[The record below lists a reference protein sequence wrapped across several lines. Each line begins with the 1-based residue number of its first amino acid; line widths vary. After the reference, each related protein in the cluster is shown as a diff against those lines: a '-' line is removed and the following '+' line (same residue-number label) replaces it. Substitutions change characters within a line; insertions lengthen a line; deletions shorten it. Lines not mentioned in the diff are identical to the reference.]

1 MKRLLALALVLT
13 ARPPDRL
20 PAQQVPLPS
29 PFAGLGFEPG
39 TDSVLAD
46 WGQITTYLTSVAV
59 ASPLVRLDTL
69 GRTTLGRPFLLLTI
83 TSPANQRRLEE
94 LKRGQRLL
102 ADPRGLTPATLAEL
116 RATQPA
122 VVLIDNNIHSTE
134 IASSLMGMTLAYQ
147 LATDPALTRLLDSVV
162 VLVVPSM
169 NPDGLDTVV
178 AWYRKYKG
186 TTYEGGP
193 LPWLYHPYVGHDN
206 NRDWFMLTQVETRL
220 VTRVLYH
227 GWFPEVAY
235 DVHQMGSNGPRL
247 FLPPFAD
254 PVNPNLDPML
264 VEATNLVGTTMASAL
279 YDSGYTG
286 VAHQV
291 SFDLWWHGGFRSV
304 PARHN
309 MIGILSEAASVR
321 LASPIPLPTEALRQP
336 ARGVNYPGPW
346 PGGTWRIG
354 DIARYELVAAEAL
367 VRLAAHERVAFIDRF
382 VALGRRA
389 VEAGREGDPFAYL
402 LPPGARDPEA
412 RARLATVLL
421 ETGVEVQRA
430 DSAFSADGRQYPAGT
445 LVVPMAQPFRAHAK
459 DLLEP
464 QRYPM
469 ITGQPP
475 YDVAGWTLPLT
486 MNVPAVAVREPFVAR
501 LASVDTVAVPPG
513 RIVGGGDAY
522 ALANRTNGESSVIA
536 ALLAAGQQVM
546 VVGESVYVGGPRARS
561 ILVDFA
567 ARRGFTATATRA
579 PRGGVARRRLPRIA
593 IYQPWTATI
602 DEGWTRWLFEQYG
615 IAYTTVHDGDLKGG
629 RLRDRFDAI
638 VLPDESAER
647 LLHGLDSI
655 RIPVQYAGGM
665 GAMGASALSAFV
677 RDGGDVGVSRWRQR
691 SRHRSA
697 RTAGHQ
703 RPPRR
708 GLGAAEL
715 AILRSGVGVRGG
727 ARRPARSGHR
737 RCSRLAQR
745 LLPERRRVRRSQP
758 CSRLGPLHTGP
769 AAIRVCATRRAHRG
783 ESSVGRGAGRPWAGD
798 PLRLPIPI
806 PGPDPGHVQA
816 AVQCGAPGI
825 AVTVQTVATIATVCP
840 RKWTSSSFAV

>member
-13 ARPPDRL
+13 ARAPDGL
-20 PAQQVPLPS
+20 TAQQLPLPS

-39 TDSVLAD
+39 ADSMLAD
-46 WGQITTYLTSVAV
+46 WGQITTYLTSVAE

-83 TSPANQRRLEE
+83 TSPANQRRLEA
-94 LKRGQRLL
+94 LKRGQRVL
-102 ADPRGLTPATLAEL
+102 ADPRGLRFATLDTL

-134 IASSLMGMTLAYQ
+134 IASSLMGLTLAYQ

-162 VLVVPSM
+162 VLIVPSM

-186 TTYEGGP
+186 TPYEGGP
-193 LPWLYHPYVGHDN
+193 LPWLYHPYVGHDD
-206 NRDWFMLTQVETRL
+206 NRDWFMVTQVETRL

-227 GWFPEVAY
+227 DWFPEVVY

-279 YDSGYTG
+279 SDSGYTG

-291 SFDLWWHGGFRSV
+291 TFDLWWHGGFRSV

-321 LASPIPLPTEALRQP
+321 LASPITLTGDALRQP
-336 ARGVNYPGPW
+336 ARGVNYPAPW

-354 DIARYELVAAEAL
+354 DIARYELVAARAL
-367 VRLAAHERVAFIDRF
+367 VRLAAQERQAFLDRF
-382 VALGRRA
+382 VTLGQRA
-389 VEAGREGDPFAYL
+389 VEAGRQGDPFAYL

-421 ETGVEVQRA
+421 QTGVEVQRA
-430 DSAFSADGRQYPAGT
+430 ESAFTADGQGYPAGT

-469 ITGQPP
+469 IEGKPP
-475 YDVAGWTLPLT
+475 YDVAGWTLPFT
-486 MNVPAVAVREPFVAR
+486 MNVPAVAVRAPFAAR
-501 LASVDTVAVPPG
+501 LARVDTVVVPPG
-513 RIVGGGDAY
+513 RIVGTGDAFE
-522 ALANRTNGESSVIA
+522 LDNRSNGESSAIA
-536 ALLAAGQQVM
+536 ALLAAGQQVT
-546 VVGESVYVGGPRARS
+546 VADENVLVRGPRARA
-561 ILVDFA
+561 ILSGLA
-567 ARRGFTATATRA
+567 TRRGFTARATRA
-579 PRGGVARRRLPRIA
+579 PRGGGVTRRSLPRIA

-615 IAYTTVHDGDLKGG
+615 IAFTTVHDSDLRNGK
-629 RLRDRFDAI
+629 LRDRFEVI

-647 LLHGLDSI
+647 LLHGLDST

-665 GAMGASALSAFV
+665 GDTGAGGLSAFV
-677 RDGGDVGVSRWRQR
+677 RDGGTLVCLD
-691 SRHRSA
+691 
-697 RTAGHQ
+697 
-703 RPPRR
+703 
-708 GLGAAEL
+708 GASDL
-715 AILRSGVGVRGG
+715 AIAQLSLPVTNVLAGEASGPQSSRFYAPGSVFAVTLEGRPSPVTLGLPDSLYVYFQNGGAFEVRSPGRVLARYTANPLRSGYVQH
-727 ARRPARSGHR
+727 A
-737 RCSRLAQR
+737 
-745 LLPERRRVRRSQP
+745 ERIE
-758 CSRLGPLHTGP
+758 GK
-769 AAIRVCATRRAHRG
+769 AALV
-783 ESSVGRGAGRPWAGD
+783 EVPVGRGRVILFGFRSQFRGQTQGTFKLLFNAVLLG
-798 PLRLPIPI
+798 
-806 PGPDPGHVQA
+806 GP
-816 AVQCGAPGI
+816 
-825 AVTVQTVATIATVCP
+825 
-840 RKWTSSSFAV
+840 

>member
-20 PAQQVPLPS
+20 TAQQLPLPS

-39 TDSVLAD
+39 ADSLLAD

-59 ASPLVRLDTL
+59 ASPVVRLDTL

-102 ADPRGLTPATLAEL
+102 ADPRGLTPATLETL

-134 IASSLMGMTLAYQ
+134 IASSLMGLTLAYQ

-162 VLVVPSM
+162 VLMVPSM

-186 TTYEGGP
+186 TPYEGGP

-206 NRDWFMLTQVETRL
+206 NRDWFMLTQAETRL

-227 GWFPEVAY
+227 DWFPEVAY

-321 LASPIPLPTEALRQP
+321 LASPMTLPAEALRQP

-346 PGGTWRIG
+346 RGGTWRIG
-354 DIARYELVAAEAL
+354 DIARYELVAARAL
-367 VRLAAHERVAFIDRF
+367 VRLAAHEREAFIDRF
-382 VALGRRA
+382 VALGQRA
-389 VEAGREGDPFAYL
+389 VEAGRQGDPFAYL
-402 LPPGARDPEA
+402 LPPSARDPEA

-421 ETGVEVQRA
+421 QTGVEVQRA
-430 DSAFSADGRQYPAGT
+430 ESAFTADGRAYPPGT

-469 ITGQPP
+469 IAGQPP

-486 MNVPAVAVREPFVAR
+486 MNVPAVAVRAPFAAR
-501 LASVDTVAVPPG
+501 LSPVDSVTVPPG
-513 RIVGGGDAY
+513 RVVGSGDVF
-522 ALANRTNGESSVIA
+522 ALDNHTNGESSAIA

-546 VVGESVYVGGPRARS
+546 VVGESVSVRGPRARA
-561 ILVDFA
+561 ILADFA

-579 PRGGVARRRLPRIA
+579 PRAGVARRRLPRIA

-615 IAYTTVHDGDLKGG
+615 IAYTTIHDSDLKGG
-629 RLRDRFDAI
+629 RLRDRLDVI
-638 VLPDESAER
+638 VLPDEAAER
-647 LLHGLDSI
+647 LLHGLDST

-665 GAMGASALSAFV
+665 GEAGAAALSAFV
-677 RDGGDVGVSRWRQR
+677 REGGRLVCLDGASDLAITQLDLPVTNVLSGEASGPQSSRFYAPGSVFAVTLEGPRGPVTVGVPDSLNVYFQNGGAFEAR
-691 SRHRSA
+691 SPA
-697 RTAGHQ
+697 RV
-703 RPPRR
+703 
-708 GLGAAEL
+708 L
-715 AILRSGVGVRGG
+715 ARYTPDPLRSGYVQH
-727 ARRPARSGHR
+727 A
-737 RCSRLAQR
+737 
-745 LLPERRRVRRSQP
+745 ERIE
-758 CSRLGPLHTGP
+758 GK
-769 AAIRVCATRRAHRG
+769 AALV
-783 ESSVGRGAGRPWAGD
+783 EVPVGRGRVILFGFRSQFRGQTQGTFKLLFNAV
-798 PLRLPIPI
+798 LL
-806 PGPDPGHVQA
+806 A
-816 AVQCGAPGI
+816 AP
-825 AVTVQTVATIATVCP
+825 
-840 RKWTSSSFAV
+840 

>member
-1 MKRLLALALVLT
+1 MKTLPMLALLLA
-13 ARPPDRL
+13 ARL
-20 PAQQVPLPS
+20 SAQQLPLPS
-29 PFAGLGFEPG
+29 PYAGLGFEPG

-46 WGQITTYLTSVAV
+46 WGQITTYLTSVAQ
-59 ASPLVRLDTL
+59 ASPFVRLDTL

-116 RATQPA
+116 RVMQPA

-134 IASSLMGMTLAYQ
+134 IASSLMGLTLAYQ

-162 VLVVPSM
+162 VLIVPSM

-186 TTYEGGP
+186 TAYEGGP
-193 LPWLYHPYVGHDN
+193 LPWLYHAYVGHDN
-206 NRDWFMLTQVETRL
+206 NRDWFMLTQAETRL

-227 GWFPEVAY
+227 EWFPEVAY

-264 VEATNLVGTTMASAL
+264 VEGTNLVGTTMASAL

-321 LASPIPLPTEALRQP
+321 LASPITLSTEALRQP
-336 ARGVNYPGPW
+336 GRGVNYPGPW

-367 VRLAAHERVAFIDRF
+367 VRFAAHDRVAFIDRF

-421 ETGVEVQRA
+421 QTGLEVQRA
-430 DSAFSADGRQYPAGT
+430 ESAFTADGRAYPVGT

-464 QRYPM
+464 QQYPM

-486 MNVPAVAVREPFVAR
+486 MNVPAVAVRAPFTAR
-501 LASVDTVAVPPG
+501 LTRVDTVTVPPG
-513 RIVGGGDAY
+513 RLVGSGDVF
-522 ALANRTNGESSVIA
+522 ALDNQSNGESSAIA
-536 ALLAAGQQVM
+536 ALLAAGQQVTVEGDK
-546 VVGESVYVGGPRARS
+546 VVVQGSRTRA
-561 ILVDFA
+561 ILADFA
-567 ARRGFTATATRA
+567 ARRGFSAERPSPAIVGTR
-579 PRGGVARRRLPRIA
+579 GIIQRRLPRIA
-593 IYQPWTATI
+593 IYQPWTAAI

-615 IAYTTVHDGDLKGG
+615 VPYTTIHDGGTFG
-629 RLRDRFDAI
+629 I
-638 VLPDESAER
+638 CS
-647 LLHGLDSI
+647 GW
-655 RIPVQYAGGM
+655 GN
-665 GAMGASALSAFV
+665 
-677 RDGGDVGVSRWRQR
+677 VGVSRWRQR
-691 SRHRSA
+691 PRHRSA
-697 RTAGHQ
+697 SASRHQ
-703 RPPRR
+703 RSPRGR
-708 GLGAAEL
+708 LGAAEL
-715 AILRSGVGVRGG
+715 PVLRPGVGVRGH
-727 ARRPARSGHR
+727 ARGPARSGHR
-737 RCSRLAQR
+737 RRSRLPQR
-745 LLPERRRVRRSQP
+745 LLPERRGVRRSQP
-758 CSRLGPLHTGP
+758 GSRPGPLHTRP
-769 AAIRVCATRRAHRG
+769 AAFRVRAARRAYRG
-783 ESSVGRGAGRPWAGD
+783 ESGVGRGARGPWAGD
-798 PLRLPIPI
+798 PLRLPVPI
-806 PGPDPGHVQA
+806 PRPDPGHVQA
-816 AVQCGAPGI
+816 AVQRGAPGS

-840 RKWTSSSFAV
+840 RKWTSSSFTI